1 MRETDIN
8 RMRAENQTPPACF
21 ERWITNPAI
30 SAIDDYDAIRER
42 LQAIRTGEKPAPVP
56 NDLSDFA

>member
-8 RMRAENQTPPACF
+8 RMRAENQTPTSCY
-21 ERWITNPAI
+21 ERWIIDPTI

-42 LQAIRTGEKPAPVP
+42 LQAIRAGEKPASDP